1 MISRKQI
8 KAARA
13 MLDWS
18 QQKLAENCKEI
29 SVPTIKLIESG
40 KVNSTPT
47 TLSLIKKT
55 FENSGLEFLPQ
66 NGVRFRD
73 DFITIF
79 EKFDEDDLVYLRL
92 MDDVYNTQLKQPGE
106 ILFSFVDQSLAPE
119 AVIDRQSMIRK
130 TGAPMRFLV
139 KHGDTH
145 LRFPKDEYR
154 YLPKGQYLTNPCIV
168 YGNKF
173 ALMVNDWEKVVIIND
188 PAVAELKRKEFDII
202 WEYGKEPESSDFEDV
217 VQSEKKKA

>member
-1 MISRKQI
+1 MISRTQI

-47 TLSLIKKT
+47 TLSLIKRT
-55 FENSGLEFLPQ
+55 FESSGLEFLPQ

-92 MDDVYNTQLKQPGE
+92 MDDIYSTMSRNPAE

-119 AVIDRQSMIRK
+119 AVIDRQAMIRK
-130 TGAPMRFLV
+130 TGSPMRFLV

-154 YLPKGQYLTNPCIV
+154 YLPKGHYLTNPCIV
-168 YGNKF
+168 YGDKF

-202 WEYGKEPESSDFEDV
+202 WEYGVQPETSDFEPITV
-217 VQSEKKKA
+217 AEEKQA